1 MANALPVRERAPSYF
16 CKGAMPKITHEYAPK
31 LWKPRIFHPRKWLKL
46 GFKLPALPLWP
57 GGFDLVSALLEMSR
71 AGPRKQNRVELD
83 GHLLSWKQFA
93 DNLRSRLSLIT
104 RHISIRGCACAF
116 VGNSYSYWSIAAW
129 RFSIEPTP
137 AKRITREGRRFPL
150 HDFKRCPQASTISE
164 NLRLFLGGNQ
174 YWFFRA
180 RKQVWTIRRGSKN
193 FLNGVQDILLDL
205 ARQRQELLSEIF
217 SQWLEY
223 AINQC
228 INYISAHFMVSQF
241 RQLRSASRS
250 ESQRILARPYW
261 NTYNLVS
268 FFSWSQYFYI
278 FVLGGYKWSSI
289 GYPVRIQKVLGEGG
303 LIDG

>member
-116 VGNSYSYWSIAAW
+116 VGNSYSYWSVAAW

-164 NLRLFLGGNQ
+164 NLRLFLGEINIGSSE
-174 YWFFRA
+174 RA
-180 RKQVWTIRRGSKN
+180 SKFEPSGEEARTSWMECKISFLISQGKDRNCWVRSSLNDSNMLSINALITSLPTLWSLNFGSCDLLRGAN
-193 FLNGVQDILLDL
+193 
-205 ARQRQELLSEIF
+205 
-217 SQWLEY
+217 
-223 AINQC
+223 
-228 INYISAHFMVSQF
+228 
-241 RQLRSASRS
+241 RS
-250 ESQRILARPYW
+250 ESLRDRIETPI
-261 NTYNLVS
+261 T
-268 FFSWSQYFYI
+268 
-278 FVLGGYKWSSI
+278 
-289 GYPVRIQKVLGEGG
+289 
-303 LIDG
+303 